1 MPRKM
6 ETALYLHKALWYL
19 DLQRK
24 QTRSLRR
31 IKDSQTILWF
41 GFSLFHHTLVP
52 AACSVKV
59 IPSSLITLPIFTGD
73 SPFAQILSIL
83 YQMPP
88 FYNQSSVPPHPLP
101 QPESAASVGD
111 ADTHLC
117 EPPLASSCNSCDQK
131 ATSKPHLC
139 GTGGDWCVPRSTLTL
154 GHPYTVAVGAREAMY
169 CPSTTLLSLPCG
181 FQFVWEMTGSVF
193 ALREIPALIR
203 GPQFYR
209 AYSKRN

>member
-19 DLQRK
+19 GLQRK

-83 YQMPP
+83 YQMPL
-88 FYNQSSVPPHPLP
+88 FSKQSSVPPHPLP

-139 GTGGDWCVPRSTLTL
+139 GTGGDSDVCHGAPSPWAIPTQWLRGQGRPCIAHQLLCSFSP
-154 GHPYTVAVGAREAMY
+154 VAF
-169 CPSTTLLSLPCG
+169 SLSGRWLE
-181 FQFVWEMTGSVF
+181 VY
-193 ALREIPALIR
+193 LH
-203 GPQFYR
+203 
-209 AYSKRN
+209 